1 MGRRRL
7 FKATTRSHVTTFEA
21 FGSTHVMKRLRRLSL
36 TLRRSSG
43 QDNARRQTDI
53 DSTSSISLPR
63 RPRHQSIDIVTTDDE
78 QARPTRKL
86 LKKKNTRPP
95 DVRRPTPS
103 SSPSPTPTTQPL
115 PRVPSITRK
124 KPVPIVTPDD
134 VPPETPPKDHTSTP
148 PSSSSPPASALPSPS
163 FDTPASP
170 MPMPIPMPMP
180 VPLSMIIEQ
189 DERSLRSTRYS
200 ARSTGAPN
208 DYVDT
213 RDHPRERTT
222 SGARER
228 TPRVDQ
234 YPPPLPPSQT
244 SVTLRPVIPD
254 SPIPDTDP
262 APESVSQS
270 TQASEPLP
278 PEPQPPVHVNVGL
291 THVHDHKP
299 HRITPAPTHLT
310 VPASNPI
317 SAPAPTSTRS
327 LGPGRTS
334 PDAYATATESLTG
347 DTDGY
352 ATAVGDDGDS
362 YQDEDGTE
370 EGYAT
375 PMGGEDDDS
384 VRSPSEEERT
394 WDRDATLVGYDTPTV
409 RVTTRVRQRSGVEE
423 VFPHARR
430 TFGMWER
437 GSAEGDDEDQEEGD
451 VESTPRAAKGGG
463 LRERERDQPHEKN
476 ERQLSDDPR
485 HATHHHESSS
495 PSTTTAVPTS
505 MPVPVPV
512 PIPILPPGLASGLRD
527 GKDGSRDDKRDIT
540 RDMAPDAMTMALLS
554 KRGAAAQGM
563 HATVPEPGQRVPE
576 IVKPRPLPSL
586 PPSVSQSI
594 SNAAAVAHAPKLER
608 EPEPALKPQPQPV
621 FQARINDMEL
631 LPPGGFPMSEIE
643 EETPMAMALLSKRG
657 PAAEG
662 MQAPVPESGP
672 GPEPVPEVIMT
683 SRPLPPLPPPPPPSL
698 PSVSQS
704 ISNPAAIAHA
714 PKLVLEPEPELE
726 SVQTHAGTL
735 PLGGLP
741 VSEAV
746 APQDTT
752 LHEAT
757 TPSHDVKPNRE
768 PDSLAEPLPAVHAQ
782 PQCKPQP
789 DTINTTLI
797 APAPAPAPAPT
808 VSPKPLKD
816 PEEAQPIPPP
826 SSSTPL
832 PFPSTS
838 SNPPLHTRP
847 LPRPRPQGM
856 LGSGQGS
863 GRALRPHPFMEGL
876 AGEKEG
882 RCSVGSLG
890 RMSGEEVREEEE
902 RGERERE
909 QEQGER
915 EQEQEEEKK
924 EQEQEGEERDTT
936 VSHIHRR
943 QTHSDGD
950 CFVE

>member
-1 MGRRRL
+1 
-7 FKATTRSHVTTFEA
+7 
-21 FGSTHVMKRLRRLSL
+21 
-36 TLRRSSG
+36 
-43 QDNARRQTDI
+43 
-53 DSTSSISLPR
+53 
-63 RPRHQSIDIVTTDDE
+63 
-78 QARPTRKL
+78 
-86 LKKKNTRPP
+86 
-95 DVRRPTPS
+95 
-103 SSPSPTPTTQPL
+103 
-115 PRVPSITRK
+115 
-124 KPVPIVTPDD
+124 
-134 VPPETPPKDHTSTP
+134 
-148 PSSSSPPASALPSPS
+148 
-163 FDTPASP
+163 
-170 MPMPIPMPMP
+170 
-180 VPLSMIIEQ
+180 MIIEQ

-208 DYVDT
+208 DHVDT

-234 YPPPLPPSQT
+234 HPPPLPPSQP

-254 SPIPDTDP
+254 SPIPDPHP

-270 TQASEPLP
+270 TQASEPPP

-291 THVHDHKP
+291 THVHDQEP
-299 HRITPAPTHLT
+299 YRSTPAPTHLT

-317 SAPAPTSTRS
+317 PAPAPTSTRS

-352 ATAVGDDGDS
+352 TTAIGDDGDS

-384 VRSPSEEERT
+384 VRSPEEEQRI

-437 GSAEGDDEDQEEGD
+437 GSAEGDDEDQEEED

-476 ERQLSDDPR
+476 ERQLSALVNEPW
-485 HATHHHESSS
+485 HATHHRGSSS

-505 MPVPVPV
+505 MPIPVPV
-512 PIPILPPGLASGLRD
+512 PILPPGLVSGLRD
-527 GKDGSRDDKRDIT
+527 GKDSSRDDKRDIT
-540 RDMAPDAMTMALLS
+540 RDMAPDAMTTALLS
-554 KRGAAAQGM
+554 KRGSAAQGM
-563 HATVPEPGQRVPE
+563 HATVPESGQRVSE
-576 IVKPRPLPSL
+576 IVKPRPLPSI

-608 EPEPALKPQPQPV
+608 EPEPEPALKPQPQPV
-621 FQARINDMEL
+621 FQARISDMDP

-643 EETPMAMALLSKRG
+643 DETPMAMALLSKRG
-657 PAAEG
+657 QAAEG
-662 MQAPVPESGP
+662 MHAPVPESGP

-683 SRPLPPLPPPPPPSL
+683 SRPLPPLPPPPPLSL

-704 ISNPAAIAHA
+704 VSNPAAVAHA
-714 PKLVLEPEPELE
+714 PKLALEPEPELE
-726 SVQTHAGTL
+726 PVQAHAGTL
-735 PLGGLP
+735 PLGGSP
-741 VSEAV
+741 VSEAA
-746 APQDTT
+746 APRDTT

-757 TPSHDVKPNRE
+757 TSPRDVEPDCE
-768 PDSLAEPLPAVHAQ
+768 PDSLAETLPAVHVQ
-782 PQCKPQP
+782 PQYEPQP
-789 DTINTTLI
+789 DTTNTTLI
-797 APAPAPAPAPT
+797 APPPS

-826 SSSTPL
+826 SSSIPL

-838 SNPPLHTRP
+838 SDPSLHTRP

-890 RMSGEEVREEEE
+890 RMSGEEAREEEE
-902 RGERERE
+902 RGEREQEQGEQEQE

-915 EQEQEEEKK
+915 EQEQEGEEK
-924 EQEQEGEERDTT
+924 EGEERKVDTT

-943 QTHSDGD
+943 QTHSNGD